1 FLPPLQKRGLRS
13 QKRPKRKHT
22 RRHGRHPTSGRRSSL
37 PPPAAREP
45 ARPPATRA
53 PPLDATSCQGARPA
67 RSPPRGGGGGGRRVF
82 LCFLADGA
90 MWGAKGEE
98 KAGGACEEWSYQ
110 LGNKDTLSLKAPKK
124 SPLALRMVVLTMT
137 MICGVFICSMCM
149 KQLGSDSWSRIVK
162 IQVAEQSCNKSLIPP
177 SEVQFVHY
185 PQPLNYS
192 RKECTCTPVRF
203 FAIISSQRS
212 GSGWFETL
220 LNSHIN
226 VSSNGEIFS
235 KKERRIN
242 ISSIIKT
249 MDMVY
254 NLDWNSSASKNECT
268 AAAGFKWMLNQGLVA
283 NQAAVVDYFNQ
294 RGVSVIF
301 LFRRNLLRQMVSQLA
316 NNHDRYLKQLK
327 GKHKAHVHTKDEAN
341 ILAKYK
347 PRLNTTTLMWS
358 LKQADDYTRKA
369 LENLKSV
376 RHITLYYEDLV
387 QNRTMLVEVL
397 DFLKVP
403 VRKLVSRHVKIHTKP
418 LSDQIENWDEV
429 YNALNGTKFE
439 SFLNADYRT

>member
-1 FLPPLQKRGLRS
+1 
-13 QKRPKRKHT
+13 
-22 RRHGRHPTSGRRSSL
+22 
-37 PPPAAREP
+37 
-45 ARPPATRA
+45 
-53 PPLDATSCQGARPA
+53 
-67 RSPPRGGGGGGRRVF
+67 
-82 LCFLADGA
+82 
-90 MWGAKGEE
+90 MWGARGEE

-162 IQVAEQSCNKSLIPP
+162 IQVAEQSCNKSLVPP

-235 KKERRIN
+235 KKERRSN

-283 NQAAVVDYFNQ
+283 NHAAVVDYFNQ

-327 GKHKAHVHTKDEAN
+327 GKHKAHVHTKDE
-341 ILAKYK
+341 
-347 PRLNTTTLMWS
+347 
-358 LKQADDYTRKA
+358 
-369 LENLKSV
+369 V
-376 RHITLYYEDLV
+376 
-387 QNRTMLVEVL
+387 VL
-397 DFLKVP
+397 DSMSFNFHLQIFAVCECKMY
-403 VRKLVSRHVKIHTKP
+403 
-418 LSDQIENWDEV
+418 LSFCRRIYLQNTS
-429 YNALNGTKFE
+429 LGSTQQH
-439 SFLNADYRT
+439 